1 MEITAEDFRRHFDLL
16 SDQALLATN
25 RDELVDVARACYD
38 EELEK
43 RGLGRV
49 SEPQPVGHDGGD
61 ATTQANPDE
70 LVTVVIC
77 EDSAEALEIKQ
88 RLQDAGI
95 TAEIANEG
103 PFDVTVKSEDL
114 FRALDALG
122 LELSEE
128 ELAAQAEA
136 AGQEREPG

>member
-1 MEITAEDFRRHFDLL
+1 LDITAEDFRRHFDLL

-38 EELEK
+38 EEIEK
-43 RGLGRV
+43 RGLANPA
-49 SEPQPVGHDGGD
+49 EPQPVAEGADE
-61 ATTQANPDE
+61 TTTEAKRDE
-70 LVTVVIC
+70 LMTVLIC
-77 EDSAEALEIKQ
+77 EDSAEAVEAKQ
-88 RLQDAGI
+88 RLEDAGI

-103 PFDVTVKSEDL
+103 PFDVMVKSEDL

-128 ELAAQAEA
+128 ELAAQAEEA
-136 AGQEREPG
+136 EPEL